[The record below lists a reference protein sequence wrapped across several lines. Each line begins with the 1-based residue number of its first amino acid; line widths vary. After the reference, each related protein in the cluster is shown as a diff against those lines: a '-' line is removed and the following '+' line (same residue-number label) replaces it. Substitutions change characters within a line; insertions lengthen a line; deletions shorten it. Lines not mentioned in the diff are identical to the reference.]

1 MRNSTMR
8 HLLRYAVDPGTEG
21 GGADT
26 AGDADAAATT
36 ADTANPDT
44 DADGD
49 GGEDNGDGENSK
61 EADSPE
67 EWDHARALAKIRK
80 ANAEA
85 KAQRARAKAAE
96 QKAAT
101 VDDLTRERDELAR
114 KVHRLEV
121 AAEYGL
127 DPRLAARLQGDTAEE
142 MRQDAQELLEMFA
155 PRTPPSQKPR
165 TGDGAA
171 PRQQVERTETSDEAA
186 KRMFA
191 NRN

>member
-8 HLLRYAVDPGTEG
+8 RLLRYVVDPDAEG
-21 GGADT
+21 GAPAD
-26 AGDADAAATT
+26 GDTATT
-36 ADTANPDT
+36 ASDGDNTAAENTDGSDT
-44 DADGD
+44 D
-49 GGEDNGDGENSK
+49 DGEGK

-85 KAQRARAKAAE
+85 KAQRQRAKAAE
-96 QKAAT
+96 EKAAT

-127 DPRLAARLQGDTAEE
+127 DPRLAARLQGNTPEE

-155 PRTPPSQKPR
+155 PRTPPTQKPR
-165 TGDGAA
+165 TGDGTA
-171 PRQQVERTETSDEAA
+171 PRQQAERTETTDEAA